1 MVINKYLNLLDKQNS
16 LSLYIHIP
24 FCTTKCYY
32 CAFYSEAKEC
42 WNDDKVDEY
51 LNKLLKEIEIVK
63 SKYSKNFDTIF
74 IGGGN
79 PGILGFS
86 NLRRLLIAVGPSKE
100 TTFEINP
107 ESLTSEYINLFREGL
122 ATRVSVGIQS
132 FKDEILEMLGRH
144 ARKSDNIKAMNIIKE
159 LDDLKINIDDNY
171 FIKNNIISNE
181 EYKKLNIEVKYS
193 FDFMTSLP
201 TQTIEDTFEDL
212 YIAASNLDF
221 LHFSL
226 YCLTVEEGTHLYSLV
241 KNKKV
246 NKNDDLFEK
255 NLLETLWKELIELG
269 FYHYEVSNFTRHE
282 NQCLHNLRYWDL
294 SPYIGLGSSAASTI
308 YENNKL
314 IRITNTLSIDQYI
327 NTSIFDSYEIENL
340 NKKEHLEE
348 YLIVGLRNKRG
359 IDFNYINSFFSIKKE
374 DVINAFRFLDKEMY
388 EINKDSINISEK
400 GFIILDQIIL
410 DVSIKLDKYLDL

>member
-1 MVINKYLNLLDKQNS
+1 MLNEKYLNLLEQQGS

-24 FCTTKCYY
+24 FCNTKCYY
-32 CAFYSEAKEC
+32 CAFYSEERAC
-42 WNDDKVDEY
+42 WNDSKIDSY
-51 LNKLLKEIEIVK
+51 LVKLLEEIKIVK
-63 SKYSKNFDTIF
+63 SKYNKPFDTVF

-79 PGILGFS
+79 PGVLGYN
-86 NLRRLLIAVGPSKE
+86 NLRKLLIAIGPSKE

-107 ESLTSEYINLFREGL
+107 ESLTDEYLNLFKEGL

-144 ARKSDNIKAMNIIKE
+144 ARKADNIKAMNIIKN
-159 LDDLKINIDDNY
+159 LDDLIINTDENY
-171 FIKNNIISNE
+171 FIINDIIKIE
-181 EYKKLNIEVKYS
+181 EFKKLNTEIKYS

-201 TQTIEDTFEDL
+201 TQTLNDTIEDL
-212 YIAASNLDF
+212 YLAASNLDF

-226 YCLTVEEGTHLYSLV
+226 YCLTVEEGTHLYNLV
-241 KNKKV
+241 KNKRVK
-246 NKNDDLFEK
+246 KNDDLFEK
-255 NLLETLWKELIELG
+255 DLLETLWSELIELG

-282 NQCLHNLRYWDL
+282 NHCLHNLKYWDL

-314 IRITNTLSIDQYI
+314 IRITNTSSFDEYI
-327 NTSIFDSYEIENL
+327 KSNLFDDYEVENL

-359 IDFNYINSFFSIKKE
+359 INFNYIYEYFSIKKE
-374 DVINAFRFLDKEMY
+374 DVIKAFRSLDKELY
-388 EINKDSINISEK
+388 EINNDSINISEK

-410 DVSIKLDKYLDL
+410 DISIDLDKYLN